1 MFLPNLTFI
10 IFQIQEKYTVGH
22 RDFGIDKSI
31 ISVVVE
37 TCPNCL
43 MKEKLTKGLRNGD
56 NCPLEHERLS
66 PVTYNGKFLSDAK
79 SMVANARSRT

>member
-1 MFLPNLTFI
+1 M
-10 IFQIQEKYTVGH
+10 GH

-43 MKEKLTKGLRNGD
+43 MKEKLTNGLRNGD
-56 NCPLEHERLS
+56 NCQLEH
-66 PVTYNGKFLSDAK
+66 VTYNGKFLSDAK
-79 SMVANARSRT
+79 SMVANAPDSKCIWFDKSGTR